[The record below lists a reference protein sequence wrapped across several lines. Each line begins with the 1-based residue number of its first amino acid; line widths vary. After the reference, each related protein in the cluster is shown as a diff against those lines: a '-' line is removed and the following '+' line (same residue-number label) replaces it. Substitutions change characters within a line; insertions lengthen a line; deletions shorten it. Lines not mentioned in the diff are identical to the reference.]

1 MNVSLTYCI
10 LFSLTMLLLM
20 TDIVMETI
28 TAAININ
35 TIGKVYYYPV
45 NVFPYRMLAQTSYS
59 YKVLTV

>member
-1 MNVSLTYCI
+1 MNVNLTYFI

-20 TDIVMETI
+20 TDILMETI
-28 TAAININ
+28 RAAMNIT

-45 NVFPYRMLAQTSYS
+45 NVFPYRMLAQTPYS